1 LASILWTAD
10 LVDLV
15 LEDVGLEVLHDTL
28 FAESMS
34 TLFEN
39 DGRCGPVSFVCE
51 YFVGVA
57 DFALCF

>member
-1 LASILWTAD
+1 
-10 LVDLV
+10 LVDFV

-28 FAESMS
+28 FAEPMS